1 MMDEGENGKART
13 DPSKL
18 LCRWAS
24 YDAHDE
30 LATPPAVQLAEQR
43 VLPRCSRSSSATGAR
58 SAPADIALGEAFSR
72 KTTCTNE
79 SLYLLLNMH
88 LPVKE
93 SRIMWSLH
101 FRSKLSDAFPIEHV
115 DESIHM

>member
-30 LATPPAVQLAEQR
+30 LATPPAEQLAEQR
-43 VLPRCSRSSSATGAR
+43 AEQG
-58 SAPADIALGEAFSR
+58 
-72 KTTCTNE
+72 
-79 SLYLLLNMH
+79 
-88 LPVKE
+88 VK
-93 SRIMWSLH
+93 
-101 FRSKLSDAFPIEHV
+101 
-115 DESIHM
+115 